1 MLSDDDFKPE
11 KLYTGEPARLNSLKT
26 QRPPF
31 DVKNPYMAPIKVR
44 LDLAD
49 GYKSYR
55 VGRPLIRDATR
66 LMVRRIMVQS
76 AHWFNL
82 LTARVLCTAQ
92 VKCVC

>member
-44 LDLAD
+44 ER
-49 GYKSYR
+49 Y
-55 VGRPLIRDATR
+55 
-66 LMVRRIMVQS
+66 
-76 AHWFNL
+76 NL
-82 LTARVLCTAQ
+82 TEIH
-92 VKCVC
+92 